1 MPSTKVPI
9 GLLIPSLESRKYLR
23 RLAEE
28 TGLVSVEVESAQHCA
43 EPRDEA
49 ARLFVDA
56 RPEVI
61 LVGIDDAHAGILSL
75 EALQAALPETRLL
88 ALSEKTDPNLIMEA
102 VRAGAREFLPMP
114 VQQRRLVQAIDRHVA
129 EKQRKQ
135 EIRTEGKIYCLTAA
149 KEGSGA
155 TSIAINIASV
165 LAAVPGNRVA
175 LIELGNRFGDAALYL
190 SLTPPFKTAEALA
203 AGSRLDSVL
212 LDTCM
217 ARAEGLSVLPAP
229 KDLGT
234 KEIVDV
240 AAMARL
246 LKVATQTYTYTLV
259 DIPQLLPKE
268 HMQVLIKAAEAVL
281 VIANP
286 ELSSISRTGYL
297 MRYLATFGAAGKLKL
312 VINRIRAADE
322 ITAGQ
327 VEKVLGQPVYFKIPD
342 RDKDCARALMSG
354 KPLVRRNG
362 STLARSYHDLTRQLA
377 GIPAP
382 ARPHRFPR
390 PFTAA
395 REPST
400 AGKDETTE
408 GTAHGEERVPEQ
420 HPATAA
426 PWRRPGLRI
435 VAPRFRVNLRRDL
448 A

>member
-1 MPSTKVPI
+1 MPSTKVTI
-9 GLLIPSLESRKYLR
+9 GLLIPSLESRKYVR

-61 LVGIDDAHAGILSL
+61 LVDIDDAQAGIPSL
-75 EALQAALPETRLL
+75 EALQAALPEARLL

-114 VQQRRLVQAIDRHVA
+114 IQQRRLVQAIDRHVA

-135 EIRTEGKIYCLTAA
+135 EVRSEGKIYCLTAA

-175 LIELGNRFGDAALYL
+175 LIELGTRLGDAALYL
-190 SLTPPFKTAEALA
+190 NLTPPFKTAEALA

-212 LDTCM
+212 LDSCM

-229 KDLGT
+229 KDFGT
-234 KEIVDV
+234 KEAVEV

-246 LKVATQTYTYTLV
+246 LKVAIQTYTYTII
-259 DIPQLLPKE
+259 DIPQLLSKE
-268 HMQVLIKAAEAVL
+268 HMQVLVKAAEAVL

-286 ELSSISRTGYL
+286 ELSSISRTGHL
-297 MRYLATFGAAGKLKL
+297 LRYLAAFGAGSKLKL
-312 VINRIRAADE
+312 VVNRIRAADE

-362 STLARSYHDLTRQLA
+362 SALARSYHDLTRQLA
-377 GIPAP
+377 GIPGP

-395 REPST
+395 REPSP
-400 AGKDETTE
+400 AGNAEASKRKPQADEQI
-408 GTAHGEERVPEQ
+408 PEP
-420 HPATAA
+420 HPATPLA
-426 PWRRPGLRI
+426 WSRRPGVRI
-435 VAPRFRVNLRRDL
+435 VAPRFRVNLRQ
-448 A
+448 